1 MAPRH
6 RARRWLPW
14 VGLAAVLL
22 AAAAVAVVLVAHRR
36 EGDVSNPGVEFD
48 QAQTQPGT
56 QSTPASTPP
65 RGHPADDR
73 FEWPVFGYSKA
84 RTHVLAL
91 GRQLR
96 PPFRRA
102 WRVGGHVL
110 LEFAPVL
117 CRRSLFLLKD
127 NGALYKISRWT
138 GDVEWKR
145 KLGRLSASSPACS
158 HGVVYA
164 VLLAGKHTAGGR
176 IVALRARSGL
186 VLWSHRLASRAESS
200 PLLDHGRLYFGT
212 EDGTVYALRAS
223 DGAVRW
229 RFRARGSVKGA
240 LALSDGRLFFGDYS
254 GAVYA
259 LRRADGRLL
268 WRVGA
273 GGGAFGFGGG
283 HFYSSP
289 AVQYGRVYIGST
301 NGAVYSYTARSGRLA
316 WRKQTGHYV
325 YASPAVGQVAGGPPT
340 VWIGSYNGMLYALD
354 ARTGGVRW
362 AHGLGGRISGTAE
375 VLGDLVFVSSVG
387 LRDTWALGA
396 NTGKTIWS
404 THSGGFNPAI
414 SDGRRI
420 YFNGWTT
427 MYALDPAGIHFAR
440 GRNPVHHRA
449 FRVAR
454 RAARIAA
461 AHRRARHVRYLR
473 RTCHRLLHAHHRAAL
488 RRHRCWRFWARH
500 PQHHHRRHRGRR

>member
-1 MAPRH
+1 MAPSSWP
-6 RARRWLPW
+6 RAAKI
-14 VGLAAVLL
+14 GAAIAVLL
-22 AAAAVAVVLVAHRR
+22 SAGGVAAYLVLRSKPANISHPNIPFRAQPPPRPRAAPDRFVWPIFGYDPARTQTLPASRHFHGPWRRRWTKRGVVLTEFSPIMAGPTIYWLKNDGNVFALDKRRGHERWHRRLGVLAAASPAWHRGSIYVVLLKRAKNVNAGRVAAL
-36 EGDVSNPGVEFD
+36 DVR
-48 QAQTQPGT
+48 
-56 QSTPASTPP
+56 
-65 RGHPADDR
+65 RGHIR
-73 FEWPVFGYSKA
+73 
-84 RTHVLAL
+84 
-91 GRQLR
+91 
-96 PPFRRA
+96 
-102 WRVGGHVL
+102 
-110 LEFAPVL
+110 
-117 CRRSLFLLKD
+117 
-127 NGALYKISRWT
+127 
-138 GDVEWKR
+138 WKR
-145 KLGRLSASSPACS
+145 DLP
-158 HGVVYA
+158 
-164 VLLAGKHTAGGR
+164 
-176 IVALRARSGL
+176 ARS
-186 VLWSHRLASRAESS
+186 ESS
-200 PLLDHGRLYFGT
+200 PIVVHGLVIFGT